1 MNENELMNSNIEE
14 VDFKENV
21 TLIKDTI
28 EKSKYNLRYLYNFL
42 LLWGALTFFAN
53 VFDIIVSN
61 AFYDVKIMQ
70 GIALMIRVCVPCIL
84 LAYFTVKRKRTIK
97 AENVYGLQIYDIWG
111 VSVLLPAFMRLV
123 MQDVYPNKDS
133 NPTFEVCIDMIEIML
148 VIVAIYITGL
158 LLKNKVVIAASLLC
172 VISIFVYICVCF
184 TVMEF
189 KVETV
194 RHYSYF
200 ISDVARKAL
209 IVYSAGC
216 AIASGLN
223 IFRSRRGK

>member
-1 MNENELMNSNIEE
+1 MNEKIVIDADIEE
-14 VDFKENV
+14 IDFKDNV
-21 TLIKDTI
+21 ALIKDTI

-42 LLWGALTFFAN
+42 LLWGALTFFVN
-53 VFDIIVSN
+53 IFDIISTNVL
-61 AFYDVKIMQ
+61 YDVEILQ
-70 GIALMIRVCVPCIL
+70 GITLLIRSCVPCVL
-84 LAYFTVKRKRTIK
+84 LAYFIVKRKATVK
-97 AENVYGLQIYDIWG
+97 AENIYGVQIYDIWG
-111 VSVLLPAFMRLV
+111 VSVFLPAFMRLV
-123 MQDVYPNKDS
+123 MHGVYPNKDS

-216 AIASGLN
+216 AIASGVN

>member
-1 MNENELMNSNIEE
+1 MNEKALMDAGVEE
-14 VDFKENV
+14 NDFKENV

-53 VFDIIVSN
+53 IFEIISMNVL
-61 AFYDVKIMQ
+61 YDVEILQ
-70 GIALMIRVCVPCIL
+70 GITLLIRACVPCVL
-84 LAYFTVKRKRTIK
+84 LAYFIVKRKATVK
-97 AENVYGLQIYDIWG
+97 AENIYGVQIYDIWG
-111 VSVLLPAFMRLV
+111 VSVFLPAFMRLV

-216 AIASGLN
+216 AIASGVN